1 MRRLIFAGSLLAL
14 AGCAAPSLTA
24 SGQPLRYPLYFQELS
39 ARLDSEGKQVV
50 AEAAAY
56 AGAHPFADVSV
67 IGFAHPDVSPQESAD
82 IARTRAQ
89 VVVDDTSGRRRGGW
103 PHPAEFHGIDV
114 VRLQRARK
122 PPRRNQRARALTGLA
137 QIA

>member
-89 VVVDDTSGRRRGGW
+89 VVVDELVADGVAAGRIRQSSMGSTSYAFSALESRRV
-103 PHPAEFHGIDV
+103 EINV
-114 VRLQRARK
+114 LAR
-122 PPRRNQRARALTGLA
+122 
-137 QIA
+137 

>member
-1 MRRLIFAGSLLAL
+1 MRHLIFAGSLLAL

-56 AGAHPFADVSV
+56 AAAHPFADVSV
-67 IGFAHPDVSPQESAD
+67 VGFAHPDVSPQASAD
-82 IARTRAQ
+82 ISRTRAQ
-89 VVVDDTSGRRRGGW
+89 VVVDELVANGVAPGRIRQGSMGATPYAFSALESRRV
-103 PHPAEFHGIDV
+103 EINV
-114 VRLQRARK
+114 LAR
-122 PPRRNQRARALTGLA
+122 
-137 QIA
+137 